1 MACLHIAGVTCANCD
16 NPYQGETTH
25 TRAGKPLTTPYVSAG
40 GGSEYE
46 RGFTIG
52 YGTGFA
58 QGVEEGA
65 KIKARTTD
73 CDICGMLV
81 RTDHSSPESY
91 FVHEKGVWVH
101 SRCKI
106 EQEKNS

>member
-1 MACLHIAGVTCANCD
+1 MACLHIAGVTCSECD
-16 NPYQGETTH
+16 KAFKDSTFHVPNPPALNY
-25 TRAGKPLTTPYVSAG
+25 SA
-40 GGSEYE
+40 SDYE
-46 RGFTIG
+46 RGFAEG
-52 YGTGFA
+52 YGKGFQ